1 MNIYI
6 TLDYELFF
14 GDKSGSVEDCII
26 KPTNDLLTI
35 VDPFNVKLV
44 VFVDAGYLVQL
55 EAFKAQFPQLQKDY
69 EKITEQIRYLS
80 NNGHAIELHIHPHW
94 ENTIYDG
101 QKWVFDTSQ
110 YRLQD
115 FKKEEAYNIVTAYY
129 NTLSRISGSI
139 PIAYRAGG
147 WSAQPF
153 SHIKEALADCN
164 VFIDSTTY
172 PNGYHKSSNQF
183 YDFRKV
189 PQYKTMYRFESNLVE
204 EVSNG
209 SFTEYPISS
218 YKVSP
223 LFFWRF
229 ALEKLKKSEQHVSY
243 GKGSAIKKPKKEI
256 LRLMTTYSNSVVSID
271 GYKSTFLEKA
281 LKKYI
286 KNTDPNAHF
295 VIIGHPKAFTPYSL
309 KKTKALI
316 AKHVNKHN
324 FTTFKKSVL

>member
-6 TLDYELFF
+6 TLDYEMFF
-14 GDKSGSVEDCII
+14 GDHSGSVEDCFI
-26 KPTNDLLTI
+26 KPTNDLLAI
-35 VDPFNVKLV
+35 VNPYNIKLV
-44 VFVDAGYLVQL
+44 IFVDVGYLVQL
-55 EAFKAQFPQLQKDY
+55 ENFKSNFPQLQKDY
-69 EKITEQIRYLS
+69 DKICQQIEYLGNS
-80 NNGHAIELHIHPHW
+80 GHAIELHIHPHW

-101 QKWVFDTSQ
+101 KKWVFDTSQ

-115 FKKEEAYNIVTAYY
+115 FSKAEAYHIITKYY
-129 NTLSRISGSI
+129 STLSRISGTT

-153 SHIKEALADCN
+153 SHIKDALADCN

-172 PNGYHKSSNQF
+172 PNGYYESSNQF
-183 YDFRKV
+183 YDFKKV
-189 PQYKTMYRFESNLVE
+189 PQYKTIYRFESNLVVE
-204 EVSNG
+204 ESNG
-209 SFTEYPISS
+209 RFIEYPISS
-218 YKVSP
+218 SKVSP

-271 GYKSTFLEKA
+271 GYKANFLEKA
-281 LKKYI
+281 FKKYI
-286 KNTDPNAHF
+286 KNTNENAHF

-309 KKTKALI
+309 QKTKAFI
-316 AKHVNKHN
+316 ANHVKHHN
-324 FTTFKKSVL
+324 FTTFKKNAL